1 MATKE
6 MIKQQVSKVQAAL
19 KAEQAQATT
28 MIEERIDEMLVQI
41 QNVISGLEDTLYS
54 KIKNIEEIQND
65 CQVEINRLS

>member
-19 KAEQAQATT
+19 KAERAQATT

-54 KIKNIEEIQND
+54 KIKNIEEI
-65 CQVEINRLS
+65 